1 MKVVIYFIVFL
12 LIPCIGFAAYSES
25 GSDSEQKNSEGLL
38 KILVSLEDKIDL
50 INKEVDKSRIN
61 ISENNAE
68 KPMDIKELKADLII
82 IERKFESLNNLVK
95 EKDSSISWAGL
106 MIGLATLI
114 LTGVSVFVAILAIW
128 GFRNIRDVAI
138 KEAVTRSEVVVKD
151 NIESGDFD
159 EVVNKAVEKAIYRNI
174 LSVDDF
180 DENLESSSEER

>member
-1 MKVVIYFIVFL
+1 MKVVIYFIVFS
-12 LIPCIGFAAYSES
+12 LIPCFGIAASGESES
-25 GSDSEQKNSEGLL
+25 YFEYHKNE
-38 KILVSLEDKIDL
+38 KILNLLGSMEEKIEL
-50 INKEVDKSRIN
+50 INKENSKSIIKN
-61 ISENNAE
+61 LEDDAVKSAL
-68 KPMDIKELKADLII
+68 IKELKADLII